1 MSQECVLS
9 VQPSNLIAAGDK
21 WCGGVR
27 PDQSAA
33 QVARYV
39 LEGRLQVVRERL
51 PSAALESDKDVE
63 HVHQLRIAT
72 RRAVEAVRLFAR
84 YIPPE
89 ASEGMRET
97 LREIRRAA
105 DGARNLD
112 VLDQLLHGCLDVSG
126 ADVVPRL
133 REEIRRR
140 REAAQQPILAM
151 HERWVADDC
160 DARVATMLA
169 ELGGKR
175 RGKKKRSYARYV
187 RPALRRVVRKFFAA
201 ADADLADEAA
211 LHRFR
216 IAVKKLR
223 YTMELVAVAFAP
235 SFRKEL
241 YPQISILQELMGI
254 VNDHAMGKAF
264 FRDWSAQA
272 PDPQQRL
279 FLAGV
284 MLAEDRAHRDVR
296 QAFFTLWTP
305 RFRGD
310 LRQQFDAFGVWG
322 SP

>member
-9 VQPSNLIAAGDK
+9 VQPPIGIAGGDK
-21 WCGGVR
+21 WCAGVR
-27 PDQSAA
+27 SDQAA
-33 QVARYV
+33 VQVARYV
-39 LEGRLQVVRERL
+39 LERRLQVVRERL
-51 PSAALESDKDVE
+51 PHAALESDKDVE

-84 YIPPE
+84 FIPRDTSD
-89 ASEGMRET
+89 AMREM

-112 VLDQLLHGCLDVSG
+112 VLGLMLRDCPDLSE
-126 ADVVPRL
+126 ADVVSRL
-133 REEIRRR
+133 RAEIQRR

-151 HERWVADDC
+151 HERWVAEDC
-160 DARVATMLA
+160 DGRIATMLA
-169 ELGGKR
+169 ELGGHR
-175 RGKKKRSYARYV
+175 RGKRKRSYARYV

-201 ADADLADEAA
+201 ADVDLAEEAA

-223 YTMELVAVAFAP
+223 YTMELVAVAFTPA
-235 SFRKEL
+235 FRKDL
-241 YPQISILQELMGI
+241 YPQISSLQELMGI
-254 VNDHAMGKAF
+254 VNDHAMGKVF
-264 FRDWSAQA
+264 FRDWSTQT

-305 RFRGD
+305 RFRSE
-310 LRQQFDAFGVWG
+310 LRKQFDAFGVER
-322 SP
+322 